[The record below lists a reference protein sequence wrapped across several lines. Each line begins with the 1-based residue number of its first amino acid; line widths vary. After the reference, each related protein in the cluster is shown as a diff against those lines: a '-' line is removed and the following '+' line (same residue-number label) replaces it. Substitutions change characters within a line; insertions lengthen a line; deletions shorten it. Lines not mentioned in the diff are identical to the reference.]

1 MTRYWIVKPDLCE
14 TGNCQGPI
22 QKKRKKPKSSYLKH
36 KQPQPP
42 EFAYMKGLLKV
53 HLNHE
58 KVEHAK
64 REDKENNQLLR

>member
-22 QKKRKKPKSSYLKH
+22 QKKKPKSSYLKH

-42 EFAYMKGLLKV
+42 GFAYMKGLLKV
-53 HLNHE
+53 HLSHE
-58 KVEHAK
+58 WVEHAK
-64 REDKENNQLLR
+64 GRQRK

>member
-1 MTRYWIVKPDLCE
+1 M
-14 TGNCQGPI
+14 
-22 QKKRKKPKSSYLKH
+22 KKRKKPKSSYLKH